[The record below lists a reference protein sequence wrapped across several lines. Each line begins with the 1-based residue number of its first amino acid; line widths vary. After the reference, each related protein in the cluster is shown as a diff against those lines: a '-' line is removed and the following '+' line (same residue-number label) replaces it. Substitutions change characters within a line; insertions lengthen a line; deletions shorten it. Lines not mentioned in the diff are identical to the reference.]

1 MSSSSKELSGSDSAT
16 RTRKLARVF
25 MNGRSQAVRIP
36 QEFRFDTDRVG
47 IRREGCNVILSPV
60 YEDWDDYFENA
71 PRVDEDF
78 AMAMSAARRDL
89 MPPEDRKALD

>member
-1 MSSSSKELSGSDSAT
+1 MSSSSKGLPGSNSAT
-16 RTRKLARVF
+16 QTRRLARVF

-71 PRVDEDF
+71 PRAGDDF
-78 AMAMSAARRDL
+78 VRALSGVRRDL
-89 MPPEDRKALD
+89 MPLEDREALD